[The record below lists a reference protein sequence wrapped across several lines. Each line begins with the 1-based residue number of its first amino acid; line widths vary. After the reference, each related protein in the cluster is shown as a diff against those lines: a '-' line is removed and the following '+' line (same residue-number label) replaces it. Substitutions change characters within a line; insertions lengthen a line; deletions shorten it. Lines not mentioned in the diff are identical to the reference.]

1 MLPKRIPPESKCKI
15 KAYSKQVNHNINSMI
30 LRKKISYLLKFSP
43 REAPPTSSFPG
54 FSEPP

>member
-30 LRKKISYLLKFSP
+30 FKGKKF
-43 REAPPTSSFPG
+43 PTF
-54 FSEPP
+54 

>member
-30 LRKKISYLLKFSP
+30 LRKKISYLMKFSYNNS
-43 REAPPTSSFPG
+43 ELMFTKKFP
-54 FSEPP
+54 